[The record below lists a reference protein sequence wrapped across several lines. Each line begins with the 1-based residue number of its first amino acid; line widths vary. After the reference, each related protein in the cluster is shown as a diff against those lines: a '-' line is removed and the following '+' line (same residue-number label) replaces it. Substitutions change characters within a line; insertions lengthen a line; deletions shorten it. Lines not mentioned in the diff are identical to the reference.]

1 MTLKDDIAADLDEV
15 FFNEDEFASL
25 HSVEGRTILC
35 VVDSDSR
42 QPSDKGGAY
51 ALSEADYVLH
61 AKTADMPPR
70 KEAGELL
77 NLDGK
82 ELTIGKWDEQ
92 DGVTIVELFTP
103 EV

>member
-1 MTLKDDIAADLDEV
+1 MSFKDELAADLDEV
-15 FFNEDEFASL
+15 FFNAEEFASE
-25 HSVEGRTILC
+25 HSVEGKTILC
-35 VVDSDSR
+35 IVESDSR

-51 ALSEADYVLH
+51 ALSEADFVLH

-70 KEAGELL
+70 KESGELL

-92 DGVTIVELFTP
+92 DGMTIVELFTP

>member
-1 MTLKDDIAADLDEV
+1 MSFKDELAADLDEV
-15 FFNEDEFASL
+15 FFNAEEFASE
-25 HSVEGRTILC
+25 HSVEGKTILC
-35 VVDSDSR
+35 IVESDSR

-51 ALSEADYVLH
+51 ALSEADFVLH

-92 DGVTIVELFTP
+92 DGMTIVELFTP